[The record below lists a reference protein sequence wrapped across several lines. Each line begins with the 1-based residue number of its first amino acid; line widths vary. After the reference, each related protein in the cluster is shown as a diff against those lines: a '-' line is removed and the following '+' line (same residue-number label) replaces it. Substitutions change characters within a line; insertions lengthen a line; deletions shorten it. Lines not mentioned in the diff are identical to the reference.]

1 MRLLG
6 LPLGKLPLAFF
17 TFKVLLGAFFQS
29 MGSADGMETLF
40 EQPLSILDAFL
51 PPDRKE
57 SLRGLLA
64 ALNQ

>member
-1 MRLLG
+1 MEQLG
-6 LPLGKLPLAFF
+6 PEPDLTA
-17 TFKVLLGAFFQS
+17 LGAFFQS

-57 SLRGLLA
+57 SMRGLLA